1 MEEKKYKIEL
11 TEKEAGNFLMWREYQ
26 DLWER
31 LPFFRCQ
38 TLWAAWA
45 AAASAEAAAWA
56 RSAANL
62 AETEKIKNKIIE
74 KGLEILRKT
83 KNNK

>member
-38 TLWAAWA
+38 TLELNINSSGKIVRACIIFNR
-45 AAASAEAAAWA
+45 EKQEIFLNKNE
-56 RSAANL
+56 NL
-62 AETEKIKNKIIE
+62 TKK
-74 KGLEILRKT
+74 KT
-83 KNNK
+83 L